1 MTNSQSCIAVTI
13 VYGPPTT
20 LTEHGGLRWHKT
32 GMSPLAGY
40 LYKPWDC
47 VIQQQLINQDI
58 MLLAFLNVAT
68 TRG

>member
-1 MTNSQSCIAVTI
+1 MTNSQSCTAVTI

-47 VIQQQLINQDI
+47 V
-58 MLLAFLNVAT
+58 MERPPAFLAPLLGTNPS
-68 TRG
+68 